1 MLRIGKINTK
11 LCENPNP
18 NKQVIKKYPKDL
30 TLLLSIT
37 LSAMYIANKANNASV
52 VYCFNSLEKNIKM
65 LLNEHRKSAIAAVCS
80 SKNDFVNL

>member
-1 MLRIGKINTK
+1 MLKIGKINTK

-18 NKQVIKKYPKDL
+18 NKQVIKKYPNNL

-37 LSAMYIANKANNASV
+37 LSEIYTAIKANNASV

-65 LLNEHRKSAIAAVCS
+65 LLNEHRKSAIAAVCL
-80 SKNDFVNL
+80 SKNDLVNL